1 MVMQNKNFEEFM
13 DFRDMIQG
21 GSLDDRME
29 MVNYMSNKPVM
40 ARQEGGPAMMSGPA
54 MMEEL
59 DMDVEPIAK
68 RGDSLSELYAEALL
82 AKNPAF
88 FDKFY
93 EEQKE
98 LNIGIKNIKNMLS
111 PQVGLSSIDPDLF
124 DVGIDTNQYNMP
136 NVLTIDKFNE
146 ELDMPQVNA
155 SFGGFLKDLGI
166 NIGKAVIG
174 DVVGAGIGA
183 VADSF
188 TNSQGI
194 SPVGDFFDSS
204 AGRGLT
210 SAATNAALDYG
221 FSEYFDEG
229 QGPNIGS
236 FGFDF
241 VAGALGDYATRPK
254 EERDFYGFDVDKEEE
269 ELKRRFNE
277 NAITL
282 AEKEEGVRQTQGVRK
297 RRKARMDADTDFLSR
312 LGRYS
317 GLLKPTGKKN
327 AKGYKALE
335 FSGEGLLQRSL
346 VPIGS
351 AVISEAERQS
361 ATPLD
366 PNQGQGG
373 LGRSSKFIPGFRKAT
388 VRVANVDRRKLT
400 QKQLLELRTKG
411 KTIHEGKEITAQD
424 LIGGVSYLP
433 STQTAKQGGL
443 VSLNEGGQPDP
454 TFVAYKK
461 WLDSHGGVGAL
472 DPQSLRQ
479 GRVTVLEKR
488 GPDQGPVIFSY
499 DQGGERGAGL
509 YDDYE
514 QDYQDFPFA
523 YREHPDYN
531 SQWSTGGILPDKN
544 FVNQVA
550 LDTRRKEIPIIDPD
564 EDNEDFILSLLFPD
578 RQAKQG
584 GLVNR
589 ARGGEFSGMIGGD
602 GHGMED
608 NVQMPI
614 VSDGEQVATLAVSP
628 KEYVVDAYTMAALGN
643 GNPDEGAKIM
653 DQTIKG
659 IRQRA
664 YGTKKQPNEINGTKA
679 LQSGLT
685 SLG

>member
-1 MVMQNKNFEEFM
+1 MQNKNFEEFM

-40 ARQEGGPAMMSGPA
+40 ARQGGGPA

-68 RGDSLSELYAEALL
+68 KGDSLPELYAEALL
-82 AKNPAF
+82 AKNPDF
-88 FDKFY
+88 FNKFY
-93 EEQKE
+93 KKE
-98 LNIGIKNIKNMLS
+98 TKLNQVATAMQPKIN
-111 PQVGLSSIDPDLF
+111 PQMGLSS
-124 DVGIDTNQYNMP
+124 
-136 NVLTIDKFNE
+136 
-146 ELDMPQVNA
+146 MPQVNA
-155 SFGGFLKDLGI
+155 GFGGFLKDLGM
-166 NIGKAVIG
+166 NIGKAVVG
-174 DVVGAGIGA
+174 DIVGAGIGA
-183 VADSF
+183 VSDNYFA
-188 TNSQGI
+188 NSPGL
-194 SPVGDFFDSS
+194 GDFFDSS
-204 AGRGLT
+204 LGRGFT
-210 SAATNAALDYG
+210 GAATNAALDYG
-221 FSEYFDEG
+221 FSEYLGEG

-241 VAGALGDYATRPK
+241 AAGALADYASRPE
-254 EERDFYGFDVDKEEE
+254 EERDFYGFDLEKDEDEIKAITDYKEKAKREKQNTAVA
-269 ELKRRFNE
+269 KRRDE
-277 NAITL
+277 
-282 AEKEEGVRQTQGVRK
+282 
-297 RRKARMDADTDFLSR
+297 RRDDKDDFLSR
-312 LGRYS
+312 VGRYS
-317 GLLKPTGKKN
+317 GLLKPTGN
-327 AKGYKALE
+327 EGALQ
-335 FSGEGLLQRSL
+335 FSGEGLLKRSL
-346 VPIGS
+346 VPVGS
-351 AVISEAERQS
+351 AVVSEAERQS

-373 LGRSSKFIPGFRKAT
+373 LGRPSKYIPGFRKAT
-388 VRVANVDRRKLT
+388 RRVANVDRRELS
-400 QKQLLELRTKG
+400 QKQILDLRTKG
-411 KTIHEGKEITAQD
+411 KTIHRGKEITAQD
-424 LIGGVSYLP
+424 LVGGVSYLP
-433 STQTAKQGGL
+433 STQEAKQGGI
-443 VSLNEGGQPDP
+443 VSLNKGGQPDP

-461 WLDSHGGVGAL
+461 WLDAHGGVGAL

-479 GRVTVLEKR
+479 GRVNVLEQR
-488 GPDQGPVIFSY
+488 DGTGGPIIFHY

-514 QDYQDFPFA
+514 EDARDFPFA

-531 SQWSTGGILPDKN
+531 YQWNTGGLLRDQN
-544 FVNQVA
+544 FVDQIA
-550 LDTRRKEIPIIDPD
+550 LYTKRKEIPIIDPD
-564 EDNEDFILSLLFPD
+564 EDNENFILSLLYPD

-614 VSDGEQVATLAVSP
+614 LSDGEQVATLAVSP

-679 LQSGLT
+679 LRSGLT

>member
-1 MVMQNKNFEEFM
+1 MVMQNKNFKEFM

-40 ARQEGGPAMMSGPA
+40 ARQGGGPA
-54 MMEEL
+54 MMEEE

-68 RGDSLSELYAEALL
+68 KGDSLAELYIEAVQVT
-82 AKNPAF
+82 KKDF
-88 FDKFY
+88 FKDFY
-93 EEQKE
+93 ESQKE
-98 LNIGIKNIKNMLS
+98 LNIGAQNTKDMLRS
-111 PQVGLSSIDPDLF
+111 QMGLSS
-124 DVGIDTNQYNMP
+124 MP
-136 NVLTIDKFNE
+136 VA
-146 ELDMPQVNA
+146 NA
-155 SFGGFLKDLGI
+155 SLGGFLKDLGI
-166 NIGKAVIG
+166 NIGKAVVG
-174 DVVGAGIGA
+174 DIVGAGIGS

-188 TNSQGI
+188 TDSKGN

-204 AGRGLT
+204 LGRGFT
-210 SAATNAALDYG
+210 GAATNAALDYG
-221 FSEYFDEG
+221 FSEYLGEG

-241 VAGALGDYATRPK
+241 AAGALGDYATRPK

-269 ELKRRFNE
+269 ELKRKYAK
-277 NAITL
+277 NAITF
-282 AEKEEGVRQTQGVRK
+282 AKKEEGDRQIEGVRQ
-297 RRKARMDADTDFLSR
+297 RRKDRQGDKDNFLSR
-312 LGRYS
+312 VGRYS
-317 GLLKPTGKKN
+317 GLLKPTGDKR
-327 AKGYKALE
+327 ALE
-335 FSGEGLLQRSL
+335 FSGEGLLKRSL

-351 AVISEAERQS
+351 AVVSEVERQS
-361 ATPLD
+361 AIPTD

-373 LGRSSKFIPGFRKAT
+373 LGRPSKFIPDLNRRAT
-388 VRVANVDRRKLT
+388 VRVANVDRRKLS

-424 LIGGVSYLP
+424 LVGGVSYLP
-433 STQTAKQGGL
+433 STQSAKQGGL
-443 VSLNEGGQPDP
+443 VSLNKGGQPDP
-454 TFVAYKK
+454 AFVAYKK

-479 GRVTVLEKR
+479 GRVTVLEER
-488 GPDQGPVIFSY
+488 DGTGGPVIFSY

-514 QDYQDFPFA
+514 ADYQDFPFA
-523 YREHPDYN
+523 YREHPDFN
-531 SQWSTGGILPDKN
+531 SQWNTGGILPDKN

-578 RQAKQG
+578 RAAKQG

-589 ARGGEFSGMIGGD
+589 ARGGDFSGMIGGD

-664 YGTKKQPNEINGTKA
+664 YGTNKQPNEINGTKA